1 MWYLYLFFI
10 YRINIL
16 YNTKMKRFGNIP
28 YNLTFTTTLM
38 ITIISWDYLN
48 LSVANEC
55 VGDVI
60 VAIRVM

>member
-1 MWYLYLFFI
+1 
-10 YRINIL
+10 
-16 YNTKMKRFGNIP
+16 MKRFGNIP

-48 LSVANEC
+48 LSVANAC

-60 VAIRVM
+60 LGTRVM

>member
-1 MWYLYLFFI
+1 
-10 YRINIL
+10 
-16 YNTKMKRFGNIP
+16 MKRFGNIP
-28 YNLTFTTTLM
+28 YNLTFTTLM

-60 VAIRVM
+60 IATRVM

>member
-1 MWYLYLFFI
+1 
-10 YRINIL
+10 
-16 YNTKMKRFGNIP
+16 MKRFGNIP
-28 YNLTFTTTLM
+28 YNLTFTTLM

-60 VAIRVM
+60 IATGLCSITNDALGRSTNHIGELTSN

>member
-1 MWYLYLFFI
+1 
-10 YRINIL
+10 
-16 YNTKMKRFGNIP
+16 MKRFGNIP

-55 VGDVI
+55 VGYVTIATQVI
-60 VAIRVM
+60 